1 MYFGSSGP
9 YLWLGGVLV
18 VVGFLA
24 TLVGRWARARYEG
37 KTEDFSWLT
46 IQGIHRLMSYDF
58 VWVSGLIAMGTGA
71 VIAFL
76 GLLAQGQGR

>member
-18 VVGFLA
+18 VVGLLA
-24 TLVGRWARARYEG
+24 TIVGRWARASYEG

-46 IQGIHRLMSYDF
+46 IHGIHRLMSYDF